1 MFLADAL
8 SRLKQH
14 DNEPDQTAQSEF
26 EREIETICAVEDAQF
41 DDQMLERLKMET
53 AQDKTLTIVAQL
65 VSQGWPAE
73 RRETPIE
80 ARPYFGHR
88 EELTM
93 YEGAIS
99 KGCRFVSP
107 SSMRREMLQEELHRA
122 HMGVEAT
129 LRRARQTIFWP

>member
-1 MFLADAL
+1 MFLADTL

-14 DNEPDQTAQSEF
+14 DHEPDQTAQSEF
-26 EREIETICAVEDAQF
+26 EKEIETICTVEESQY

-99 KGCRFVSP
+99 KGCRFVIP
-107 SSMRREMLQEELHRA
+107 SSMRREMLQELHRA

-129 LRRARQTIFWP
+129 LRRARQTIF